1 MARYAT
7 GKFAKAECDRC
18 GWEYPYLSLQKEWN
32 GLKVCPTC
40 WESKHPQLEPRSA
53 SDATALFEPRPDSS
67 QNDATAHVFGLSL
80 HVRVLHAIDPIK
92 VSSVTPSGVN
102 ATGNIGTVT
111 LQGFAEPSGVSATG
125 NIGTVTGPVSVSG
138 VNATGN
144 IGTVLGKAF
153 AFPDGLNMTG
163 VASTGEIGEENISLS
178 IEETGVSATGNI
190 GTVGLAIDSG
200 AWGTDA
206 WGDNTW
212 GD

>member
-102 ATGNIGTVT
+102 ATGNIGTV
-111 LQGFAEPSGVSATG
+111 
-125 NIGTVTGPVSVSG
+125 
-138 VNATGN
+138 
-144 IGTVLGKAF
+144 LGKAF